1 MLSRTVG
8 MAKFTA
14 EQGATLAARSALFH
28 SRASVLASHTY
39 SVAEPS
45 KAQMSASVAKGL
57 AVEIA
62 GTPAKHAGAADGA
75 GQWITPGLF
84 LLFTY
89 HLTCLQV

>member
-8 MAKFTA
+8 MAKVTA
-14 EQGATLAARSALFH
+14 EQGAMLAARSALFH

-62 GTPAKHAGAADGA
+62 GTPAKRA
-75 GQWITPGLF
+75 Q
-84 LLFTY
+84 
-89 HLTCLQV
+89 QVQLMAQDYGSQLGSSCCSHTT

>member
-1 MLSRTVG
+1 MLSRMVG
-8 MAKFTA
+8 MAKLTA

-28 SRASVLASHTY
+28 SRASVLASHTN

-62 GTPAKHAGAADGA
+62 GTPAKHA
-75 GQWITPGLF
+75 Q
-84 LLFTY
+84 
-89 HLTCLQV
+89 QVQLMAQDY